1 MESVDRPPM
10 LVGALRS
17 LCKTRPQGGARSAS
31 NPLTCATAN
40 PYTNNQPV
48 INMPHSDSSP
58 VDAAPRR
65 ERRKEARPAE
75 LLAAALDVF
84 VEKGYAAAR
93 VEEVAARAGVSKGTL
108 FLYFPSKEEL
118 LKAVVRENI
127 SGMYAGWSAEIDGF
141 TADSAEMLLYAMNS
155 WWQQVGCSKASGIC
169 KLMMAE
175 ACNFPELAYFYQR
188 EVEAPGTA
196 LLARIVQRGV
206 DRGEFRAVDVAY
218 AAYSLKAPMLFL
230 MLHNEGDHHGFDPE
244 RFLRTQID
252 MLLHGLAA
260 VSGADPGA
268 AAAS

>member
-1 MESVDRPPM
+1 
-10 LVGALRS
+10 
-17 LCKTRPQGGARSAS
+17 
-31 NPLTCATAN
+31 
-40 PYTNNQPV
+40 
-48 INMPHSDSSP
+48 MPNTDPTSSD
-58 VDAAPRR
+58 DAPRR
-65 ERRKEARPAE
+65 ERRKEARPGE

-118 LKAVVRENI
+118 FKAVVRENI

-141 TADSAEMLLYAMNS
+141 TADSAEMLVYAVNA
-155 WWQQVGCSKASGIC
+155 WWQQVGRSKASGIC

-175 ACNFPELAYFYQR
+175 ACNFPELAEFYQR